1 MSDILTATITLTD
14 STVITLGDGAIAS
27 GSWSFKK
34 TAGSGGF
41 EMGGAAIS
49 SCNFTILDQA
59 GNYNA
64 VDFENADVVA
74 EINGVDYWK
83 GYIKTATQ
91 AYNKIVVTAYDKL
104 ALADERK
111 ISMYSNSGEF
121 PDNPPT
127 TRSDLATFIATNSQ
141 FGIGLSGI
149 SGLANGS
156 SVIPKMDK
164 DCTFR
169 QAIAY
174 IAEAGGQF
182 AYVDTVNNT
191 LCFAW
196 YDFNSNL
203 YTPAN
208 IFGRN
213 LSRDGTTISY
223 VNVITYDGASAQ
235 MEPPFSNDGLT
246 VEVSG
251 NPCVTTDTL
260 SSDVSIIE
268 SALVGTEFISGT
280 LTVGTDMSL
289 NVGRVIPVSH
299 HGRTYGLPVASIT
312 YKPNNT
318 MVIGCNDVSNMKMS
332 FKSGSTMNS
341 PGSDYRKT
349 SYQQALD
356 DAITNRNS
364 KLAQALAQGGG
375 GSTVSLRRILTN
387 GTQIAGLTIDNNP
400 EEIIYSPPSPTFA
413 TTTLATTEGK
423 TFTNEYTASFSVC
436 KAGTASSSR
445 ATQIGFYS
453 KTLSLLDPGV
463 MRAKYTIWRVPIWGW
478 VSGIGEVPPISGI
491 FMCNVIVPA
500 LSAGQ
505 TQPSTV
511 QLQILDFI
519 GVKPSDDV
527 YVGLTTDNTTKFTV
541 NITFLRQ
548 WVSVNTQIASLNI
561 ASTQDL
567 GGVKVDGSDLS
578 VDGTTGLLSISQDTD
593 SDVYDEIDDILN
605 GNQSP

>member
-59 GNYNA
+59 GQYNA

-289 NVGRVIPVSH
+289 NVGRVIPISH

-375 GSTVSLRRILTN
+375 QPVGGANILTFNARTPLFDAWGYFYVN
-387 GTQIAGLTIDNNP
+387 GIVFVNNAYTYKVWSAQAKIGGDGEENLYIAKTTKLYVPDVGVQVVIDIPVFLRCSEVISCGPDGIGISPDPAQNIDIPDQDNSTLDITTGNAILRVLGSVDESGTKFNVSRYADLFYTDENRSGSGSSTYHKESAIFSMYP
-400 EEIIYSPPSPTFA
+400 LKYFSQASREIPCTYEVA
-413 TTTLATTEGK
+413 TV
-423 TFTNEYTASFSVC
+423 NHVS
-436 KAGTASSSR
+436 AGTG
-445 ATQIGFYS
+445 T
-453 KTLSLLDPGV
+453 
-463 MRAKYTIWRVPIWGW
+463 
-478 VSGIGEVPPISGI
+478 
-491 FMCNVIVPA
+491 
-500 LSAGQ
+500 
-505 TQPSTV
+505 
-511 QLQILDFI
+511 
-519 GVKPSDDV
+519 
-527 YVGLTTDNTTKFTV
+527 TV
-541 NITFLRQ
+541 NNRGA
-548 WVSVNTQIASLNI
+548 VSVNTES
-561 ASTQDL
+561 
-567 GGVKVDGSDLS
+567 
-578 VDGTTGLLSISQDTD
+578 DTD
-593 SDVYDEIDDILN
+593 VDDAIDIIL
-605 GNQSP
+605 S

>member
-127 TRSDLATFIATNSQ
+127 TRSDLATFIATDSQ

-182 AYVDTVNNT
+182 AYVDTVNNM

-196 YDFNSNL
+196 YDFNSNP

-223 VNVITYDGASAQ
+223 VNVITYDGASAD
-235 MEPPFSNDGLT
+235 MRPAFSNDGLT

-260 SSDVSIIE
+260 SSDVSTIQ

-280 LTVGTDMSL
+280 LTVGTDMDL
-289 NVGRVIPVSH
+289 NIGRVIPISH

-332 FKSGSTMNS
+332 FKSGSTLNS

-375 GSTVSLRRILTN
+375 GSTVSLRRILTS
-387 GTQIAGLTIDNNP
+387 GTQIAGLTIDDNP

-413 TTTLATTEGK
+413 PTTLVNVTEK
-423 TFTNEYTASFSVC
+423 TISNYSGYFAVNAGGSYSYIQASQLHVF
-436 KAGTASSSR
+436 
-445 ATQIGFYS
+445 S
-453 KTLSLLDPGV
+453 KTISLLDPGC
-463 MRAKYTIWRVPIWGW
+463 MRAAYKILRVPFLCSVTFSGHEAYGILVCD
-478 VSGIGEVPPISGI
+478 VSVS
-491 FMCNVIVPA
+491 A
-500 LSAGQ
+500 LTSGQ
-505 TQPSTV
+505 TYPSTV
-511 QLQILDFI
+511 DLQVVGFS
-519 GVKPSDDV
+519 GVGAGTDV
-527 YVGLTTDNTTKFTV
+527 IVNITNANPTKFTF

-593 SDVYDEIDDILN
+593 SDVYDEIDGILN